1 MRARESQIHTQTDG
15 WIDGELTEQNIES
28 DVRRKRS
35 GKKAGMITQIVRR
48 EIAKEM
54 ERGNTWCLNVRH

>member
-28 DVRRKRS
+28 NVRRKRS
-35 GKKAGMITQIVRR
+35 RKKAGISRQI
-48 EIAKEM
+48 EEGDS
-54 ERGNTWCLNVRH
+54 ERDGTRKHLVSKC